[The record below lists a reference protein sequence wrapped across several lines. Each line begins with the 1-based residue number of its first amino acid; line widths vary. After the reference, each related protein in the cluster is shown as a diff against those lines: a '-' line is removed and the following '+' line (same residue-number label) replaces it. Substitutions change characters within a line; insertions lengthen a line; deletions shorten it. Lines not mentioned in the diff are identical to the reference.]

1 MINKYIQNKIL
12 NDFIPGR
19 KTGRRKSKRNIST
32 ALVMFFLLS
41 WVVGS
46 QVLILLYALL
56 FTYTAPYSYL
66 YIK

>member
-1 MINKYIQNKIL
+1 MLISQSKQEYTYSMVPFLELNKTKWN
-12 NDFIPGR
+12 IP
-19 KTGRRKSKRNIST
+19 T
-32 ALVMFFLLS
+32 ALIMFFVLS